1 MKTGGFML
9 LVVSAL
15 ITLVS
20 VTFAQQ
26 RGLPPNVPPNPNWV
40 VSPWGEPPGGSSW
53 LDLKSVNSMTYDPHG
68 QGSIVVLV
76 TPKLRT
82 DPSVWVFDYDGKLQ
96 RTWGADMFVRPY
108 DMIVDRFGYLWI
120 IDENQ
125 NFIAKFT
132 EEGKQL
138 MTIGQ
143 KGVAGDNSSHD
154 AFNGPSGLAVAKNGD
169 IFVADGYNNSRIV
182 KFDKNG
188 KFLMMIGDSKGS
200 QIGQFDLP
208 HHVLIDSKGELVI
221 QDRVNKR
228 IQFWTQ
234 DGKFIKQWTATNAT
248 DFMFTPQGNQTSVKW
263 TMDGDNTFMG
273 KAFGL
278 FMNMD
283 KMVGG
288 DFEKGL
294 AQLVLLPDTRERW
307 PQES

>member
-15 ITLVS
+15 IAPVS

-68 QGSIVVLV
+68 KGSIVVLV

-108 DMIVDRFGYLWI
+108 DMTVDRFGYLWI

-143 KGVAGDNSSHD
+143 
-154 AFNGPSGLAVAKNGD
+154 
-169 IFVADGYNNSRIV
+169 
-182 KFDKNG
+182 
-188 KFLMMIGDSKGS
+188 
-200 QIGQFDLP
+200 
-208 HHVLIDSKGELVI
+208 
-221 QDRVNKR
+221 
-228 IQFWTQ
+228 
-234 DGKFIKQWTATNAT
+234 
-248 DFMFTPQGNQTSVKW
+248 
-263 TMDGDNTFMG
+263 
-273 KAFGL
+273 
-278 FMNMD
+278 
-283 KMVGG
+283 
-288 DFEKGL
+288 
-294 AQLVLLPDTRERW
+294 
-307 PQES
+307 